1 MRDETSRVL
10 SQTAL
15 SVAYLIGIDE
25 AGYGPNLGPLVIGGT
40 VWHLDDR
47 HDDLDGI
54 ELYDLLKE
62 AIARKPSR
70 KHLAIADSK
79 VVYGKRDDLSLLE
92 EAVLATGDH
101 LAHVHPIWDGCCE
114 PDLGDAAPQDLAPWY
129 LGWQHVCP
137 LHAASDT
144 VAERTTQ
151 FTSACQACGVSLSQ
165 VRSVFL
171 TEKSYN
177 ERLAR
182 IGNKSTVLS
191 HASLGLVRR
200 LLEEIESPTP
210 QAVRI
215 VCDKHGGRDY
225 YAGLLQHFFP
235 ETWWQIQEE
244 SRSVSRYFGEF
255 GPLEVSIEFRSK
267 GEGFLPTALAS
278 IYAKFHREVAM
289 RAINAYWA
297 KQIPG
302 IAETAGYP
310 VDAARFADETEASR
324 KELKIPWET
333 FWRLK

>member
-1 MRDETSRVL
+1 MRVETHEVL
-10 SQTAL
+10 SRAAI

-40 VWHLDDR
+40 VWQLDDR
-47 HDDLDGI
+47 HDDLTQV
-54 ELYDLLKE
+54 ELYDLLKD
-62 AIARKPSR
+62 AVTRKLSR
-70 KHLAIADSK
+70 THLAIADSK

-101 LAHVHPIWDGCCE
+101 LDHIHPIWQGCCE
-114 PDLGDAAPQDLAPWY
+114 PDLGDDLPEGMAPWY
-129 LGWQHVCP
+129 SGWEHTCP
-137 LHAASDT
+137 LHADEGI
-144 VAERTTQ
+144 VAERKSQ
-151 FTSACQACGVSLSQ
+151 FSSVCAHNGVALAQ

-171 TEKSYN
+171 TEKAYN
-177 ERLAR
+177 ERLTQ

-200 LLEEIESPTP
+200 LLEELNATTP

-235 ETWWQIQEE
+235 ETWWQIHEE
-244 SRSVSRYFGEF
+244 SRSVSRYVGEV
-255 GPLEVSIEFRSK
+255 GPLDVAIEFRSK

-289 RAINAYWA
+289 RAINAFWA
-297 KQIPG
+297 QHVPG

-310 VDAARFADETEASR
+310 VDAARFADQTEASR

>member
-1 MRDETSRVL
+1 M
-10 SQTAL
+10 
-15 SVAYLIGIDE
+15 AYLIGIDE

-40 VWHLDDR
+40 VWRLDER
-47 HDDLDGI
+47 HPDLAEV

-62 AIARKPSR
+62 AIARKPGR

-92 EAVLATGDH
+92 EAVLATGAP
-101 LAHVHPIWDGCCE
+101 LTHVHPIWHGCCE
-114 PDLGDAAPQDLAPWY
+114 PDLGDLTPQDLAPWY
-129 LGWQHVCP
+129 VGWEHASP
-137 LHAASDT
+137 LHAAAET
-144 VAERTTQ
+144 IAERTAQ
-151 FTSACQACGVSLSQ
+151 FANACAASGVSLAQ

-171 TEKSYN
+171 TEKAYN

-200 LLEEIESPTP
+200 LLEEIEATSP
-210 QAVRI
+210 QAVHI

-244 SRSVSRYFGEF
+244 SRSVSRYTGEV

-267 GEGFLPTALAS
+267 GEAFLPTALAS

-289 RAINAYWA
+289 RAINSYWA
-297 KQIPG
+297 RHVPG
-302 IAETAGYP
+302 ITETAGYP
-310 VDAARFADETEASR
+310 VDAARFANETETAR
-324 KELKIPWET
+324 KQLKIPWET

>member
-1 MRDETSRVL
+1 M
-10 SQTAL
+10 
-15 SVAYLIGIDE
+15 AYLIGIDE
-25 AGYGPNLGPLVIGGT
+25 AGYGPNLGPLVIGSS
-40 VWHLDDR
+40 VWQLDDR
-47 HDDLDGI
+47 HDDLAGV
-54 ELYDLLKE
+54 ELYDLLSD

-79 VVYGKRDDLSLLE
+79 VVYGKREDLSLLE

-101 LAHVHPIWDGCCE
+101 LAHVHPIWHGCCE
-114 PDLGDAAPQDLAPWY
+114 PDLSDTAAADLAPWY
-129 LGWQHVCP
+129 QGWKHTNP
-137 LHAASDT
+137 LHACT
-144 VAERTTQ
+144 ENVAERTTQ
-151 FTSACQACGVSLSQ
+151 FTAACTSCGVSLAQ

-171 TEKSYN
+171 TEKNYN

-200 LLEEIESPTP
+200 LLDEIPTTTL

-244 SRSVSRYFGEF
+244 SRSVSRYTGEV

-297 KQIPG
+297 QRVPG
-302 IAETAGYP
+302 IAPTAGYP
-310 VDAARFADETEASR
+310 VDAARFASETETCR
-324 KELKIPWET
+324 NELKIPWET

>member
-1 MRDETSRVL
+1 M
-10 SQTAL
+10 
-15 SVAYLIGIDE
+15 AYLIGIDE

-40 VWHLDDR
+40 VWNVGDR
-47 HDDLDGI
+47 HADLASL

-62 AIARKPSR
+62 AVSRKPSR

-92 EAVLATGDH
+92 EAVLATGSH
-101 LAHVHPIWDGCCE
+101 LPHIHPIWQGCCE
-114 PDLGDAAPQDLAPWY
+114 PDLGDAVPQDLAPWY
-129 LGWQHVCP
+129 LGWEHACP
-137 LHAASDT
+137 THAT
-144 VAERTTQ
+144 VEMVAERTSQ
-151 FTSACQACGVSLSQ
+151 FTHACQASGVSLAH

-171 TEKSYN
+171 TEKTYN

-200 LLEEIESPTP
+200 LLKDMQTASP

-235 ETWWQIQEE
+235 DTWWQILEE
-244 SRSVSRYFGEF
+244 SRSVSRYMGDI
-255 GPLEVSIEFRSK
+255 GPTQVSVEFRSK
-267 GEGFLPTALAS
+267 GEAFLPTALAS

-297 KQIPG
+297 KQVPG

-310 VDAARFADETEASR
+310 VDAARFAKQTEACR
-324 KELKIPWET
+324 KEQKIPWET

>member
-1 MRDETSRVL
+1 MRVELYPLAGSK
-10 SQTAL
+10 

-25 AGYGPNLGPLVIGGT
+25 AGYGPNIGPLVIGGT
-40 VWHLDDR
+40 VWQLDDR
-47 HDDLDGI
+47 HTDLAEV
-54 ELYDLLKE
+54 ELYDLLKD

-92 EAVLATGDH
+92 EAVLATGNH
-101 LAHVHPIWDGCCE
+101 LRHVHPIWHGCCE
-114 PDLGDAAPQDLAPWY
+114 PDLTDDLPQELAPWY
-129 LGWQHVCP
+129 VVWEHTSH
-137 LHAASDT
+137 LHAARET
-144 VAERTTQ
+144 IAERTSQ
-151 FTSACQACGVSLSQ
+151 FTDTCKTNGISLTQ

-171 TEKSYN
+171 TESAYN

-200 LLEEIESPTP
+200 LLEGIEAKTP

-244 SRSVSRYFGEF
+244 SRGVSRYYGEI

-289 RAINAYWA
+289 RAINAYWG
-297 KQIPG
+297 KLIPG

-310 VDAARFADETEASR
+310 VDAARFAKETEACR